1 MADPA
6 LPRSDAAPCPALARR
21 ASAVRSAWRRACVL
35 LLLTAA
41 AAAPSPAPA
50 LAASASDQKVG
61 ALEAALLHAPD
72 ADHAD
77 ILQAKLADARMAALS
92 PTTRLLVRRA
102 QRELDTNQGQDAFA
116 DASDAIALEPDRAV
130 LWRERASIEGAMG
143 DADAAVRD
151 LGGALSRDP
160 ADLESWAGLAAV
172 AEKTGRYDRAVEAW
186 QHVLLLAPAYRNGVA
201 RLHALQ
207 RKARGEPT

>member
-1 MADPA
+1 M
-6 LPRSDAAPCPALARR
+6 R
-21 ASAVRSAWRRACVL
+21 RRACVL
-35 LLLTAA
+35 LLLTG
-41 AAAPSPAPA
+41 AAAPQSLTTPVVPAPT
-50 LAASASDQKVG
+50 ASAPDRKIE
-61 ALEAALLHAPD
+61 ALEAALFHAPD

-77 ILQAKLADARMAALS
+77 IVQAKLADARMAALS
-92 PTTRLLVRRA
+92 PTTRLLIRRA
-102 QRELDTNQGQDAFA
+102 QRELDKNHGQDALA
-116 DASDAIALEPDRAV
+116 DASDAIALEPDRAI

-143 DADAAVRD
+143 DADSAVQD

-186 QHVLLLAPAYRNGVA
+186 QHVLLLAPAFRDGVA